1 MKRNFVL
8 LFSVLISFLFLGVG
22 FAQPKMNEIYSR
34 GVAGNLDWIE
44 IYNGSTSQLDISGY
58 KIYDIGGQGGTKP
71 KKLFP
76 VGTIVPAK
84 GFHVI
89 ITDTAD
95 FAGDLS
101 GFGLS
106 SNGEI
111 VWFEDASGTLL
122 DSITFPAMGTTQSY
136 GRLPDGGVWQL
147 LNTIT
152 RGFTNVPVGI
162 NDDLNLVSDF
172 ILNQNFPNPFN
183 PSTTILYQIPNRG
196 DVTLRIFNLLGSEVA
211 LLVNET
217 QDAGAYKVEFNARN
231 LSSGIYFYQLKAG
244 SFTETRKLSL
254 LK

>member
-1 MKRNFVL
+1 MRKNYL
-8 LFSVLISFLFLGVG
+8 LFIVVLFSFFVQLSY
-22 FAQPKMNEIYSR
+22 AQPKMNEIYSR

-44 IYNGSTSQLDISGY
+44 IYNGAASPLDISGY

-76 VGTIVPAK
+76 VGTIIPSK

-106 SNGEI
+106 SNGET
-111 VWFEDASGTLL
+111 VWFEDASGALL

-136 GRLPDGGVWQL
+136 GRLPDGGTWQL

-152 RGFTNVPVGI
+152 RGISNVPSGLTDELSGASEFV
-162 NDDLNLVSDF
+162 LY
-172 ILNQNFPNPFN
+172 QNFPNPFN
-183 PSTTILYQIPNRG
+183 PSTSISYQIPNRSS
-196 DVTLRIFNLLGSEVA
+196 VTLRVFNLLGIEVA

-217 QDAGAYKVEFNARN
+217 QSAGSYKVEFNARN
-231 LSSGIYFYQLKAG
+231 LSSGIYFYQLKVG
-244 SFTETRKLSL
+244 SFIETKKLSL